1 MVFGSCTDEV
11 AFNVS
16 SSRLWK
22 GAVCEPHILYPKLM
36 PNFFSKA
43 ERIGEGVGA
52 INVFY
57 FAPGIKKLSLKENEK
72 FTLIAIL
79 FYAHKNAAANMPL
92 GSCNKNKIDVMN
104 ERAYTFKN
112 TAIEGG
118 LIGVLL
124 KSLTYESVFVPSGAN
139 SCIAK
144 IKMEYE
150 TLGDRPLSEEE
161 LKPVRDGSIG
171 VLKAVEAYL
180 LANLNVYA

>member
-57 FAPGIKKLSLKENEK
+57 FAP
-72 FTLIAIL
+72 
-79 FYAHKNAAANMPL
+79 AANMPL